1 MPKPSNLTGIK
12 FHCLTAIKI
21 VGQDS
26 FKRKIWLCKCDCG
39 KKKEIRAR
47 HLVSGSVRTCGCNL
61 GLERSKPAL
70 GLKREKHPKWKGG
83 SFVRKQDGYIMEYVG
98 GGKYKMQHRIIAE
111 RKYGTLKKDLVVHH
125 KNEIKTDNRLCNLEI
140 LTNSEHVSMH
150 LRERDYSNKSIV
162 HVYKGKK
169 YKSGNELIRKLKMSG
184 FEFQRKLLKGEIAQ
198 LEKTQEKADVNG

>member
-1 MPKPSNLTGIK
+1 
-12 FHCLTAIKI
+12 
-21 VGQDS
+21 
-26 FKRKIWLCKCDCG
+26 
-39 KKKEIRAR
+39 
-47 HLVSGSVRTCGCNL
+47 
-61 GLERSKPAL
+61 
-70 GLKREKHPKWKGG
+70 
-83 SFVRKQDGYIMEYVG
+83 MEYVG

-162 HVYKGKK
+162 HDYKGKK